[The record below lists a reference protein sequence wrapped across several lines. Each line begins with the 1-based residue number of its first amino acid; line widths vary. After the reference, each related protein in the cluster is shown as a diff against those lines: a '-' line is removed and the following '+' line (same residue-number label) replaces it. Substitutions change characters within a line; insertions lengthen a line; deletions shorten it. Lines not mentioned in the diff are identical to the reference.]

1 MRVTLLGTGGS
12 AGVPMIGGAD
22 GSGDWGVC
30 DPGEPRNR
38 RTRSS
43 IVIENSHNQRIL
55 IDTSPD
61 MRDQFLGCRV
71 PGADAVL
78 FTHAHAD
85 HITGID
91 DVRILNRIAKRP
103 LEAFATQKTLDEITR
118 RFGYVFAPW
127 DGKGFYRPV
136 LTAKPVCPGETI
148 SALGLDMTL
157 FSQGHGR
164 IETLGLRIGPFAYS
178 TDVVH
183 LDEAAL
189 QALAGIDTWVV
200 GCFLRHDTHWT
211 HANLPTV
218 FSWVERLQPRRTVLT
233 HMGTDMDWGWLRANL
248 PPGIE
253 AGYDG
258 MVLDLAL
265 DDVRGAAQEG
275 STPG

>member
-22 GSGDWGVC
+22 GEGDWGVC
-30 DPGEPRNR
+30 DPLEERNR

-43 IVIENSHNQRIL
+43 IVIENSYNQRLL

-61 MRDQFLGCRV
+61 MRAQFLSGRV

-103 LEAFATQKTLDEITR
+103 LEAFATQNTLDEINR

-136 LTAKPVCPGETI
+136 LTAKAVNPGETVQ
-148 SALGLDMTL
+148 AAGLEVRL

-178 TDVVH
+178 TDVVQ

-189 QALAGIDTWVV
+189 DTLAGVDTWVV
-200 GCFLRHDTHWT
+200 GCFLRHEYHWT

-218 FSWVERLQPRRTVLT
+218 FGWVERVKPRRTVLT
-233 HMGTDMDWGWLRANL
+233 HMGTDMDWAWLRANL
-248 PPGIE
+248 PAGIE

-258 MVLDLAL
+258 MVLEFGEAAHENASADL
-265 DDVRGAAQEG
+265 
-275 STPG
+275 SC

>member
-22 GSGDWGVC
+22 GTGDWGVC
-30 DPGEPRNR
+30 DPAEARNR

-43 IVIENSHNQRIL
+43 IVIENSYNQRL
-55 IDTSPD
+55 LVDTSPD
-61 MRDQFLGCRV
+61 MRSQFIDNRI

-91 DVRILNRIAKRP
+91 DMRILNRIAKRP
-103 LEAFATQKTLDEITR
+103 LEAFATRQTLDEITK

-136 LTAKPVCPGETI
+136 LTAKLVTPGET
-148 SALGLDMTL
+148 ARAVDLDVRL

-178 TDVVH
+178 TDVVQ

-189 QALAGIDTWVV
+189 DALEGVDTWVV
-200 GCFLRHDTHWT
+200 GCFLRHEYHWT

-218 FSWVERLQPRRTVLT
+218 LGWVERLRPRRTILT
-233 HMGTDMDWGWLRANL
+233 HMGPDMDWAWLRSNL

-258 MVLDLAL
+258 MVLEFSDQASHQAAADL
-265 DDVRGAAQEG
+265 
-275 STPG
+275 SC

>member
-22 GSGDWGVC
+22 GSGDWGAC
-30 DPGEPRNR
+30 DPAEPRNR

-43 IVIENSHNQRIL
+43 IVIENSCNQRLL

-61 MRDQFLGCRV
+61 MRDQFLTNRI

-103 LEAFATQKTLDEITR
+103 LEAYASQKTLDEITR

-127 DGKGFYRPV
+127 DGRGFYRPV
-136 LTAKPVCPGETI
+136 LTAKLINTDG
-148 SALGLDMTL
+148 AMRALDMDL
-157 FSQGHGR
+157 RIFSQDHGR
-164 IETLGLRIGPFAYS
+164 IQTLGLRIGPFAYS
-178 TDVVH
+178 TDVVR
-183 LDEAAL
+183 LDDTAL
-189 QALAGIDTWVV
+189 EVLAGVDTWVV
-200 GCFLRHDTHWT
+200 GCFLRHEPHST

-218 FSWVERLQPRRTVLT
+218 LAWVDRLRPRRTVLT
-233 HMGTDMDWGWLRANL
+233 HMGTDMDWAWLREHL
-248 PPGIE
+248 PDGVE

-258 MVLDLAL
+258 MVLEFPEMPTQATQ
-265 DDVRGAAQEG
+265 A
-275 STPG
+275 P